1 MIKNRFFIGTLIV
14 PFLYLVTGCYPDK
27 IDYVDEY
34 DLAATHVNEETDFSM
49 FTTFSVLDT
58 VVHVTDDDEDDPN
71 FSRDNDAFILSE
83 LRKNMRDMGYTEME
97 SPDSIN
103 RPDLALLVSAVSAD
117 FYYYYSYYPYYW
129 GWYPGW
135 GYPGWGYPGWGYPG
149 WGYPVYGG
157 SYSTG
162 TLVVD
167 MWDTEAY
174 DPDDDKAVGI
184 VWTGIVDGI
193 LAGSDSQTKARLDKQ
208 INQLFIQS
216 PYLQK

>member
-1 MIKNRFFIGTLIV
+1 MIKKKHIIGLLII
-14 PFLYLVTGCYPDK
+14 PLMYMFTGCYPDK

-34 DLAATHVNEETDFSM
+34 DLAATHVNEDADFSEYS
-49 FTTFSVLDT
+49 TFAVIDT
-58 VVHVTDDDEDDPN
+58 IMHVTDDDEDDPN
-71 FSRDNDAFILSE
+71 FSRDNDEFIINE
-83 LRKNMRDMGYTEME
+83 LTQNMLDLGYIEVE
-97 SPDSIN
+97 DPDTIN
-103 RPDLALLVSAVSAD
+103 RPDLVLLVSAVSSD

-149 WGYPVYGG
+149 WGYPTYGG

-167 MWDTEAY
+167 MWDTDEY
-174 DPDDDKAVGI
+174 DPEAEGPTGI
-184 VWTGIVDGI
+184 IWTGIVDGI
-193 LAGSDSQTKARLDKQ
+193 LSGSTSQSRARLDKQ
-208 INQLFIQS
+208 INQLFTQS

>member
-1 MIKNRFFIGTLIV
+1 MIRIRNFIGMLAIPLI
-14 PFLYLVTGCYPDK
+14 FSLSGCYPDK

-34 DLAATHVNEETDFSM
+34 DLAATHVNEDVDFST
-49 FTTFSVLDT
+49 FSTFSVIDT
-58 VVHVTDDDEDDPN
+58 VMHVTEDDDDDPN
-71 FSRDNDAFILSE
+71 FSRDNDEFIINE
-83 LRKNMRDMGYTEME
+83 LRQNMLDYGYMELE

-103 RPDLALLVSAVSAD
+103 RPDLVLLVSAVSSD

-167 MWDTEAY
+167 MWDTEEY
-174 DPDDDKAVGI
+174 DPDDEEPSGI
-184 VWTGIVDGI
+184 IWTGVVDGI
-193 LAGSDSQTKARLDKQ
+193 LAGSTGQSQQRLDKQ
-208 INQLFIQS
+208 INQLFTQS
-216 PYLQK
+216 PYLQQ

>member
-1 MIKNRFFIGTLIV
+1 MIRNRLFTGLLIV
-14 PFLYLVTGCYPDK
+14 PLLYMVTGCYPDK

-34 DLAATHVNEETDFSM
+34 DLAATHVNEDTDFSLYS
-49 FTTFSVLDT
+49 TFSVLDT
-58 VVHVTDDDEDDPN
+58 IIHVTDDDEDDPN
-71 FSRDNDAFILSE
+71 LSRDHDAFILSE
-83 LRKNMRDMGYTEME
+83 LRKNMRDKGYTEME

-103 RPDLALLVSAVSAD
+103 RPDIALLVSALSAD

-135 GYPGWGYPGWGYPG
+135 GYPGWGYPGWGYPT
-149 WGYPVYGG
+149 YGG

-174 DPDDDKAVGI
+174 DPDDDQPKGI
-184 VWTGIVDGI
+184 VWTGVVDGI
-193 LAGSDSQTKARLDKQ
+193 LAGNNSQTQARLDKQ